1 MYRSYNYK
9 LPLLFAAIFV
19 SFSCT
24 TDDPTIIQL
33 PDKTP
38 PSGYIVSPL
47 DGSSVS
53 GSTTLQVIAIDNEEV
68 DTVFFMIKAQ
78 SAERYQS
85 IDSTTNE
92 SGDIWN
98 GDWDT
103 QDSRWIENENYFITN
118 I

>member
-9 LPLLFAAIFV
+9 LPLLLAAILV

-24 TDDPTIIQL
+24 TDNPTIIQL

-47 DGSSVS
+47 EGSSDS

-68 DTVFFMIKAQ
+68 DTVFIMIKAQ

-85 IDSTTNE
+85 IDSTSKE

-98 GDWDT
+98 GECDT
-103 QDSRWIENENYFITN
+103 QESPWNETEN
-118 I
+118 